1 MRHGAGVTPRRRPHR
16 RGTDSLRATARRAA
30 ISSPENAATAGGI
43 RIRRPDPLRIDD
55 EAQAAMA
62 VQRAAMRATLPGL
75 HEPHSAD
82 EDRAWIRDVFARM
95 SVWLAVDGERIVGIA
110 SRDGNWLH
118 QLYLAPG
125 YTGIGIG
132 QRLLAAML
140 AESPALKLW
149 TFARNAGARRFYERN
164 GFVAVEFGDG
174 SGNEEGEA
182 DVCYERSMRA

>member
-1 MRHGAGVTPRRRPHR
+1 MTP
-16 RGTDSLRATARRAA
+16 AA
-30 ISSPENAATAGGI
+30 PQI
-43 RIRRPDPLRIDD
+43 RIRRPDPLRIDE

-62 VQRAAMRATLPGL
+62 VQRAATRATLPGL
-75 HEPHSAD
+75 LEPHSAD

-95 SVWLAVDGERIVGIA
+95 SVWLAVDGERVVGIA

-125 YTGIGIG
+125 YAGAGIGR
-132 QRLLAAML
+132 RLLDAML
-140 AESPALKLW
+140 DESPALKLW

-164 GFVAVEFGDG
+164 GFIAVEFGDG

-182 DVCYERSMRA
+182 DVCYERSMRS